1 MNDRH
6 ELEASRKRLKQR
18 RDRQWFFGAL
28 VASIGILV
36 TVFLGAHVERLAKL
50 ALLPS
55 RRSDVG
61 IQKLP
66 VQTRAGFA
74 GVIEEAMSP
83 NYRLRIFGKAVTHQL
98 ELSLSD
104 LKARS
109 THRAALPISCVQGW
123 SVGAIWDGVPV
134 RDLLAEAG
142 VLRFS
147 YVIVTSIQKRTKP
160 NAMFTS
166 ARLNRA
172 HAMDP
177 DTMLALKLNG
187 EPLHIDHGFP
197 VRLIAPNNPGIMQTK
212 WVESMEVE

>member
-1 MNDRH
+1 MNDHH
-6 ELEASRKRLKQR
+6 EFEALMKRLKQR

-28 VASIGILV
+28 LASIGILV
-36 TVFLGAHVERLAKL
+36 MVFLGAHVEPLAKL

-61 IQKLP
+61 TQRLP
-66 VQTRAGFA
+66 VQTRAGLA

-83 NYRLRIFGKAVTHQL
+83 NYRLRIFGKAVTHPL
-98 ELSLSD
+98 EFSLSD
-104 LKARS
+104 LNARS
-109 THRAALPISCVQGW
+109 THHAALPIACVQGW

-142 VLRFS
+142 VREFS
-147 YVIVTSIQKRTKP
+147 HVIVTSIQKRTKP

-172 HAMDP
+172 HALDP

-187 EPLHIDHGFP
+187 ESLHIDHGFP
-197 VRLIAPNNPGIMQTK
+197 IRLIAPNNPGIMQTK
-212 WVESMEVE
+212 WVETLEVE